1 MIIKDIVYFSICVFI
16 ILIFKFIEFY
26 FSVKEQIEADDLAN
40 KSLEP
45 DTAKWFEIQERK
57 EKEEKRKHKIK
68 NKGRV

>member
-1 MIIKDIVYFSICVFI
+1 MIIKDIVYLSICVLI

-26 FSVKEQIEADDLAN
+26 FSVKEQIEADDLIN

-45 DTAKWFEIQERK
+45 DTAKWLDIQERK